1 MFEPVLLKWEGREY
15 TVPADQVMGLIDT
28 VEDVVTLDELYKMQS
43 EGKIKRMQV
52 SKAYAAAINY
62 GIRAS
67 ESDDK
72 QVKAETIYE
81 SLYAKGEA
89 MINTVATIGGLMAM
103 LLPPDLLQKGSQED
117 AEPGEAQAAEGS

>member
-72 QVKAETIYE
+72 PVKAQEIYE
-81 SLYAKGEA
+81 SLYSKESALV
-89 MINTVATIGGLMAM
+89 NTVSTIGGLMAM
-103 LLPPDLLQKGSQED
+103 LLPPDMVKKSAEEGE
-117 AEPGEAQAAEGS
+117 EPGEPQAAEG